1 MWGKPSGTIV
11 ATLSTFQK
19 TDDAIRLVLN
29 SSKGNL
35 FGERFGMSHDP
46 SSTLILFPFVASDE
60 ANLAGVMS
68 RIFWR
73 SDER

>member
-19 TDDAIRLVLN
+19 TDDAIRLVLY

-35 FGERFGMSHDP
+35 LGTRFGMSHDP
-46 SSTLILFPFVASDE
+46 SSTLILFPFVASDW
-60 ANLAGVMS
+60 ANVVGVMS
-68 RIFWR
+68 RIFR
-73 SDER
+73 RRDEC